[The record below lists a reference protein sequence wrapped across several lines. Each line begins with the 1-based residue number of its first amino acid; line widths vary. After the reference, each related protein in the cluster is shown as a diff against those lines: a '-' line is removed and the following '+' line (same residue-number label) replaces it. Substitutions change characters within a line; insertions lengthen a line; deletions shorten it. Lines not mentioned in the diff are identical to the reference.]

1 MRNDDGPVSISAEIE
16 PRTYFS
22 SLENALGDFDPPYEA
37 LSVIRDVARGLEYTH
52 VYIPESRAHI
62 GLEAAG
68 GGEPI
73 AYIFP
78 GFIALHPRDGVS
90 SFVELPQPLEEA
102 PAPATAKATRAAAS
116 SPAKAVQAEPVACA
130 TCFTALPASGRCD
143 YCD

>member
-1 MRNDDGPVSISAEIE
+1 MSISAEIE

-22 SLENALGDFDPPYEA
+22 SLENALGDFQPPYEA
-37 LSVIRDVARGLEYTH
+37 LPVIRDVARGLDYTH
-52 VYIPESRAHI
+52 VFIPESRAHI

-78 GFIALHPRDGVS
+78 GFIALHPRGGVS
-90 SFVELPQPLEEA
+90 SFVELPQPLAEEA
-102 PAPATAKATRAAAS
+102 PAPATAKASRAAAS

-130 TCFTALPASGRCD
+130 GCFTALPASGRCD